1 MRWGKALRAVFL
13 PSDAEVAAEET
24 SKIAREIKAELLK
37 IRNSAADVR
46 EMASRAIQAVEDS
59 RV

>member
-1 MRWGKALRAVFL
+1 
-13 PSDAEVAAEET
+13 
-24 SKIAREIKAELLK
+24 LLK